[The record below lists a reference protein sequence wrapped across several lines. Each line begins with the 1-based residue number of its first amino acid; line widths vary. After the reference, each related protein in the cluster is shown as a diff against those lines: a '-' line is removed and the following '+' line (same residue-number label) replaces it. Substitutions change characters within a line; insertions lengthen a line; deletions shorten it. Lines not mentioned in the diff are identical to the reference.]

1 MMRRILKR
9 PQAERDIE
17 EAFVY
22 LAERDEDARLDFLF
36 AVEETLEL
44 IAANPLIGAERQ
56 FDAPELSGIR
66 MWRVKSYEKYLIFY
80 FVRENTIELIRLIH
94 SSLDYNRVLGEE
106 D

>member
-1 MMRRILKR
+1 MIGQILKR

-22 LAERDEDARLDFLF
+22 LGERDEDAGLDFLF

-44 IAANPLIGAERQ
+44 IAANL
-56 FDAPELSGIR
+56 
-66 MWRVKSYEKYLIFY
+66 Y
-80 FVRENTIELIRLIH
+80 FVRENAIELIRLIH
-94 SSLDYNRVLGEE
+94 SSLDYNRVFDEE

>member
-1 MMRRILKR
+1 MTARILKR

-22 LAERDEDARLDFLF
+22 LAERDEDAGLDFLF

-56 FDAPELSGIR
+56 FPASELSGIR

-80 FVRENTIELIRLIH
+80 FVRENAIELIRLIH
-94 SSLDYNRVLGEE
+94 SSLDYNRVFEEE